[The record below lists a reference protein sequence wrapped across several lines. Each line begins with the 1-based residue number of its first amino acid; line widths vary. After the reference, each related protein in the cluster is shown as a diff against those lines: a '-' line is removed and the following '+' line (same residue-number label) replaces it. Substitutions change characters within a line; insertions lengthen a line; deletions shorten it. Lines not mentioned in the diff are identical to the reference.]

1 MFFLNWGYSATSI
14 CSRVYSHTNALHCS
28 MARAEQVWLQD
39 GESECTPMASPALFI
54 HTTESRPNAL
64 VYLARKNRTLREKAE
79 PIPRFSKYFKAK
91 LRAPPPVLKLHIPSG
106 LQYAGKFPRQVLD
119 FSGT

>member
-1 MFFLNWGYSATSI
+1 MAPQIGD
-14 CSRVYSHTNALHCS
+14 HEALP
-28 MARAEQVWLQD
+28 ANEL
-39 GESECTPMASPALFI
+39 SPCDFPHDNQAI